1 MDKEFA
7 IIVNTLWKK
16 CIKNLNTLLS
26 EEEAAKFSNN
36 DYYYLMI
43 IESLGQANFTEIA
56 ETLQVT
62 KPAVSAIIK
71 KLSRLGLVEKIQ
83 SEVDKRI
90 SYVQITPKGKSIL
103 EGDVKIYSS
112 IVDLIRNIVKNK
124 EEYEIIERVIKELA
138 NIIELKEEL

>member
-7 IIVNTLWKK
+7 IIVNTFWNK
-16 CIKNLNTLLS
+16 CIKNLNTLFS

>member
-56 ETLQVT
+56 
-62 KPAVSAIIK
+62 
-71 KLSRLGLVEKIQ
+71 
-83 SEVDKRI
+83 
-90 SYVQITPKGKSIL
+90 
-103 EGDVKIYSS
+103 
-112 IVDLIRNIVKNK
+112 
-124 EEYEIIERVIKELA
+124 
-138 NIIELKEEL
+138 